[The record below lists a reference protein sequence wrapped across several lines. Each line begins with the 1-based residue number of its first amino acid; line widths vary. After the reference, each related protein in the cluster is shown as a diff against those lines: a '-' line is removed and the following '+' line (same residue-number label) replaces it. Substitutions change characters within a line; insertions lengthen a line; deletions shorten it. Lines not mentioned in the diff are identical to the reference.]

1 MKNRTSITIAL
12 AAAAAL
18 GLGASA
24 QAQQGYDPDGYGQPP
39 DPGYQQGYPQGYQ
52 APQAPYDDQTPY
64 NQGYAG
70 PRSSRQL
77 LVAAHEMDDAAT
89 YAARLFD
96 RNNRR
101 PDPNEGR
108 VAARLA
114 DLAASA
120 REFHR
125 EVALSRGGTRHSQ
138 ADFQR
143 LVRAYERAADASR
156 YISERPY
163 VDESMERIGRRL
175 DQTASIYGMNLAE
188 MNRFRGEHRDRDGRY
203 DRDRRDRDDRDRGDQ
218 DRGYDNGY
226 RPDRDGDVYVPSPP
240 PPPYR

>member
-1 MKNRTSITIAL
+1 MKTRTPITIAL

-18 GLGASA
+18 GLGASV
-24 QAQQGYDPDGYGQPP
+24 QAQQGYDPNYGQQPP
-39 DPGYQQGYPQGYQ
+39 DDPGYQQGYPQRGYQ
-52 APQAPYDDQTPY
+52 APDDQTPYQAPYQAPY

-70 PRSSRQL
+70 PRSYRQL
-77 LVAAHEMDDAAT
+77 AIAAHEMDDAAS
-89 YAARLFD
+89 YAQRLFN

-101 PDPNEGR
+101 PDPNEAR
-108 VAARLA
+108 VSARLA
-114 DLAASA
+114 ELASSA

-125 EVALSRGGTRHSQ
+125 EVASSRGDTRHSQ

-143 LVRAYERAADASR
+143 MVRAYERAADATR

-163 VDESMERIGRRL
+163 VDESMERIGRRI

-188 MNRFRGEHRDRDGRY
+188 MQRFRGEHRDRYGRY
-203 DRDRRDRDDRDRGDQ
+203 RRDRDD

-226 RPDRDGDVYVPSPP
+226 RTDRDDGGVYVPSPP
-240 PPPYR
+240 PPPPSR